1 MYGRQFGPRP
11 QKKCWCGSGKKQKN
25 CHPGEEP
32 RSARRAATAPSAAV
46 QGSVMT
52 PPAPAI
58 TKEPRVASHPWGFP
72 GEEHKIWVVPVM
84 KGEENKPHSLAGK
97 PGKYRVQ
104 LLLSKPGHPM
114 GREREFSFIDKIV
127 GTSHVQIAK
136 PESERGEHDVA
147 KLRLGLH
154 GKNYFVTAETNKD
167 GFIGKFVAE
176 LDANDMNQAEDEVY
190 GTLAPFLSAWS
201 MNADIPVNVE
211 TIQVTE
217 VGTTMSS
224 LRVVTPHFDM
234 NLPTAPPPF
243 FMDEFCQYAS
253 IYREG
258 LNTNSGFYRF
268 LCFYKII
275 ESLIAKRGKDAK
287 TRKAAGQDPR
297 QVYETIP
304 ADEKSRLELLGRLY
318 PWRSSW
324 DTMALEQVFPREVHG
339 LKATAIRDRYLRPL
353 RLGIAHALLDQGEIT
368 VVIDKM
374 EYIKAV
380 NKWLPLC
387 RLIARW
393 MLLTNFPREC
403 SLAMK

>member
-1 MYGRQFGPRP
+1 MYRSQFRPRP

-25 CHPGEEP
+25 CHPGQVP
-32 RSARRAATAPSAAV
+32 RPPKPPVTGV
-46 QGSVMT
+46 
-52 PPAPAI
+52 PAPAQRPMV
-58 TKEPRVASHPWGFP
+58 TPTAPQLTQTPSVRNHAWGFP
-72 GEEHKIWVVPVM
+72 GEEHKIWVVPVL
-84 KGEENKPHSLAGK
+84 KGEENKPHSLAGNA
-97 PGKYRVQ
+97 GKYKVQ
-104 LLLSKPGHPM
+104 LLLSKPGHPV
-114 GREREFSFIDKIV
+114 GKEREFSFIDNIV
-127 GTSHVQIAK
+127 GTSHIQIAK
-136 PESERGEHDVA
+136 PEAERGEHDVA
-147 KLRLGLH
+147 KLRLALY
-154 GKNYFVTAETNKD
+154 GKNYFITAETNKE

-176 LDANDMNQAEDEVY
+176 LDATDMEQVEDEVY

-201 MNADIPVNVE
+201 MNADIPIHIE

-217 VGTTMSS
+217 VATTMSS
-224 LRVVTPHFDM
+224 LRVLTPHFDM
-234 NLPTAPPPF
+234 NLPPGTAPF

-258 LNTNSGFYRF
+258 LNTNSAFYRF

-275 ESLIAKRGKDAK
+275 ESLIAKRGKEAK
-287 TRKAAGQDPR
+287 ARKIAGQDPR
-297 QVYETIP
+297 QIYETIP
-304 ADEKSRLELLGRLY
+304 DDERSRVELLGRLY

-324 DTMALEQVFPREVHG
+324 DAMAVNQIFPKEVYG
-339 LKATAIRDRYLRPL
+339 LKATAIRDRHLRPL

-393 MLLTNFPREC
+393 MLLTSFPREC